1 MIKKGYIIYAPPVN
15 SLQVLEIGVVSLI
28 FGEKK

>member
-1 MIKKGYIIYAPPVN
+1 MIKKGYIIYAPPEN
-15 SLQVLEIGVVSLI
+15 SHQVIKIGVVNVI